1 MKIKTIYSPEI
12 TSFAFKEGKVGLVE
26 VERDLEIK
34 EPDDLIIRGK
44 MCGFCKS
51 DIETLMGKNNVP
63 VESFGHEGVGI
74 VEKVGPGVKT
84 VKEGDFVATYGDG
97 CYGDFYRVKAYQ
109 VAKVK
114 DFSCNAIVQPLAT
127 MLNVADLVPLKGPVL
142 VNGCGSNAL
151 LLAKIFN
158 YERRKFDFIG
168 EHNVERMEALGG
180 YHSSRIKVR
189 INERYNTVIEI
200 SGKQG
205 AYSLI
210 IDFLKDEG
218 DLLAAANPEEP
229 ELIDLFKY
237 SWKAITV
244 YFPSP
249 RNFSFK
255 WSFKS
260 AALLLNEGH
269 IKLDDIFDKC
279 YNRNNEQE
287 LQQAVEDKVTHK
299 VTKGYLVW

>member
-12 TSFAFKEGKVGLVE
+12 TSFNFKVGKVGIVE

-34 EPDDLIIRGK
+34 EPNDLVIRGK

-63 VESFGHEGVGI
+63 IESFGHEGVGI
-74 VEKVGPGVKT
+74 VEQVGPGVVNVRK
-84 VKEGDFVATYGDG
+84 GDLVATYGDG
-97 CYGDFYRVKAYQ
+97 CYGDFYKVKAHQ
-109 VAKVK
+109 VAKVNH
-114 DFSCNAIVQPLAT
+114 FSCNAIVQPLAT
-127 MLNVADLVPLKGPVL
+127 MLNVAELIPLTGSVL

-180 YHSSRIKVR
+180 HHSS
-189 INERYNTVIEI
+189 INERYDTVIEI

-205 AYSLI
+205 SYSLV
-210 IDFLKDEG
+210 IDFLKDGGE
-218 DLLAAANPEEP
+218 LLAAANPEEP

-260 AALLLNEGH
+260 AASLLNEGH
-269 IKLDDIFDKC
+269 IKLDDIFDRC

-287 LQQAVEDKVTHK
+287 LQQAVKDKITHK